1 MGLEKRICVFLILKS
16 TKPKMESDDDL
27 LELAGVSSGE
37 EDAYEPTPAAGKKSG
52 LKRRLDDSDDENED
66 DEDDDDEG
74 EGEEEDDEEGDP
86 YPLESKYKD
95 EQDKAALMAMDE
107 MKREEILYERLQE
120 RQKFR
125 ERKYLA
131 LRAKQS
137 KVEKRALTRGAGSK
151 SLRTSRLSELKKQR
165 QKKSKRNAG
174 DNYSEDE
181 EEEFDDDDDKDLE
194 ELAGYGDSEDEYMS
208 SRSRSR
214 NEYDESS
221 YKIASYEEVL
231 KIRSTRDNLLKF
243 LYRDE
248 FDEVMPGTLV
258 RLSVG
263 RQGNKHMYR
272 IARIE
277 SVKRGGKIYQFYNKP
292 CNTYLEL
299 SQAQSTHTIEMSFIS
314 DSPFTN
320 EEFKIYESKLAEY
333 QMKLPTV
340 REVKDKL
347 DELRSMAN
355 RKLTDEDI
363 NRIVKRKEKL
373 SINSAD
379 SASRVRNVTKFREE
393 LQVALERGDTI
404 EVDRLRAE
412 LDKLTKI
419 SQKNS
424 DNSVSKLAEINIR
437 NQRSN
442 QEYIRRAEQKNAEL
456 RRKQLMNNDFS
467 DPFSRLRTNPKLF
480 YSSQAKIDAQ
490 ESSEVAEN
498 SGIDKIKFQR
508 SIFRNEGIDAVIKT
522 MALNLDIDI

>member
-1 MGLEKRICVFLILKS
+1 
-16 TKPKMESDDDL
+16 MESDDDL

-37 EDAYEPTPAAGKKSG
+37 EDAYEPAPTSGKKTG
-52 LKRRLDDSDDENED
+52 IKRRLDDSE
-66 DEDDDDEG
+66 DEDDDEDEDEDEG
-74 EGEEEDDEEGDP
+74 DEEGDP
-86 YPLESKYKD
+86 YPLESKYRD
-95 EQDKAALMAMDE
+95 EKDKAVLMAMDE
-107 MKREEILYERLQE
+107 MKREEILYERMQE
-120 RQKFR
+120 REKFR

-131 LRAKQS
+131 LRAKQT
-137 KVEKRALTRGAGSK
+137 KVEKKALTRGAGSK

-165 QKKSKRNAG
+165 EKKSRKNAG
-174 DNYSEDE
+174 DYYSDDE
-181 EEEFDDDDDKDLE
+181 EEDDEFDDDDRDLE
-194 ELAGYGDSEDEYMS
+194 ELAGYGDSEDEYRS
-208 SRSRSR
+208 SKSRSR

-221 YKIASYEEVL
+221 YKIASFEEVL

-243 LYRDE
+243 LYREE

-272 IARIE
+272 IAKIE
-277 SVKRGGKIYQFYNKP
+277 SVKRGGKIYQFYGKP

-299 SQAQSTHTIEMSFIS
+299 SQAQSTHTVEMSFVS

-320 EEFKIYESKLAEY
+320 EEFKIYESKLGEY

-347 DELRSMAN
+347 EDLRSMAT

-363 NRIVKRKEKL
+363 NRLVKRKGEL
-373 SINSAD
+373 AINATD
-379 SASRVRNVTKFREE
+379 SASRVRQVTRYREE
-393 LQVALERGDTI
+393 LQVALERGETEEI
-404 EVDRLRAE
+404 NRLRVE
-412 LDKLTKI
+412 LEKLTKI

-437 NQRSN
+437 NQKSN

-456 RRKQLMNNDFS
+456 RRKQLLSNDFS

-480 YSSQAKIDAQ
+480 YSSQAKIDAE
-490 ESSEVAEN
+490 ESSEVADN
-498 SGIDKIKFQR
+498 SEEIKSKYQS
-508 SIFRNEGIDAVIKT
+508 SIFRNEGVDAVIRTIK
-522 MALNLDIDI
+522 LDLDIDL